1 MAAIGGF
8 WSYVHDDDDAEEGRI
23 VALAKR
29 IVAEYGLQTGEGIE
43 LFLDRDSIQWG
54 DRWRKVV
61 DETLADV
68 AFFIPVMTPR
78 YFRSS
83 ECRREL
89 NHFIERATNL
99 GVKELV
105 LPLHYV
111 NHPPLDD
118 ENPEDPLVA
127 LLKDIDWEDWRKLRV
142 EDPASSLH
150 RKGVLRL
157 VERLVAANTKADEA
171 AAALTPE
178 QSEAKLA
185 AVVGS
190 AVLTVSPGHGGVAP
204 DGEAPG
210 TLDLLADMEAAYP
223 KWEETLGEIGAD
235 IVLVGEII
243 QRGSADIDK
252 AESLGRGFA
261 GRLVVTRRVAEELN
275 EPAERIRSLGRQFVS
290 QMHQVDEGTR
300 LLIKMSAE
308 ETTEDA
314 DARAQVCEYF
324 AAMRTLA
331 ATTEESLDSV
341 QSMVDGA
348 SGLEGMSR
356 DLRPPLKRLRE
367 GLTLT
372 LEARE
377 VARDWVRLMD
387 ETGLDCDGPE
397 AAEVDE

>member
-29 IVAEYGLQTGEGIE
+29 IVAEYELQTGEGIE

-78 YFRSS
+78 FFRSS

-111 NHPPLDD
+111 NHPDLDD
-118 ENPEDPLVA
+118 VDPEDPLVA
-127 LLKDIDWEDWRKLRV
+127 LLKDIDWEDWRELRV
-142 EDPASSLH
+142 EDPSSSLH
-150 RKGVLRL
+150 RKGVRRL
-157 VERLVAANTKADEA
+157 VERLVAANAKADEA

-190 AVLTVSPGHGGVAP
+190 AVLTVSPAGGDAVP
-204 DGEAPG
+204 DGEVPG

-223 KWEETLGEIGAD
+223 RWEGTLNEIGAD
-235 IVLVGEII
+235 VVLVGEIME
-243 QRGSADIDK
+243 RGSADIER
-252 AESLGRGFA
+252 AESQGRGFA
-261 GRLVVTRRVAEELN
+261 GRLAVTRRVAGELN
-275 EPAERIRSLGRQFVS
+275 DPAERIYSLGRQFVS
-290 QMHQVDEGTR
+290 QMHQIDEGTR
-300 LLIKMSAE
+300 VLIRLSAE
-308 ETTEDA
+308 ETTHNA
-314 DARAQVCEYF
+314 DARAPVCEYF
-324 AAMRTLA
+324 ATLRTLA

-341 QSMVDGA
+341 QEMVDAA
-348 SGLEGMSR
+348 SGLEGLSR
-356 DLRPPLKRLRE
+356 DLRPPLKRLNE

-377 VARDWVRLMD
+377 VTHGWVQLMD
-387 ETGLDCDGPE
+387 ETGIDCSDD
-397 AAEVDE
+397 AAQGLE